1 MVAVDRGPEDVH
13 EESHLHLAVH
23 EQEFVVQQVPGRSLI
38 YRTYWVR
45 RCCASGFNNVEMRC
59 RSRGSIVRSSFLELV
74 GIAFSPR
81 FFLTNVLT
89 HYLVFHDSST
99 VIRLRLGVWISASSL
114 NKRSQVVVLTTM
126 DKIVGAS
133 TGNLQFVFV
142 FISYFKNV
150 DTASLLKSVEREVV

>member
-1 MVAVDRGPEDVH
+1 MAGVDRGLEDVN

-23 EQEFVVQQVPGRSLI
+23 EQEFVVQ
-38 YRTYWVR
+38 
-45 RCCASGFNNVEMRC
+45 
-59 RSRGSIVRSSFLELV
+59 
-74 GIAFSPR
+74 
-81 FFLTNVLT
+81 
-89 HYLVFHDSST
+89 
-99 VIRLRLGVWISASSL
+99 
-114 NKRSQVVVLTTM
+114 QVVVLTTM